1 MPVLF
6 CRLIWRTLSDMKII
20 SAQPVDLRMQCAKFP
35 LAFALRFALCL
46 LACGVPLFPQAVL
59 ASTFYKCTDSS
70 GKVLFTNAKQQGD
83 KTKCTALS
91 YYSPS
96 ADAASS
102 SSRSRSRQTATPT
115 PADFPRVAGNEQ
127 KSRDN
132 DRRAIL
138 EKELSTEQAHLD
150 RARKL
155 ADTASPQKTPAQR
168 GTVALHERNIQALQK
183 ELGNLR

>member
-20 SAQPVDLRMQCAKFP
+20 SAQPVDIRMQCAKFP

-46 LACGVPLFPQAVL
+46 LACGVPLLPQAVL

-83 KTKCTALS
+83 KAKCTALS

-132 DRRAIL
+132 DRRTIL
-138 EKELSTEQAHLD
+138 EKELSTEQAHLEQ
-150 RARKL
+150 ARKL
-155 ADTASPQKTPAQR
+155 ANTASPQKTPAQR